1 MNDENQSYESPVS
14 CVWPLVTVLGALL
27 LVNLV
32 QLVSIVKERQAVSQT
47 TGQAAQAIARYKTV
61 SDKLENLAKDL
72 MQAKVSLQVPSPTQ
86 RTRTPPLRAVYFG
99 EGRKLISTKGY
110 ASALEWSKADVNM
123 YRIR

>member
-14 CVWPLVTVLGALL
+14 CAWPLATVLGALL

-72 MQAKVSLQVPSPTQ
+72 MRLSLTNNEAKEIVTQ
-86 RTRTPPLRAVYFG
+86 FNIQMNQPAGALATPP
-99 EGRKLISTKGY
+99 KK
-110 ASALEWSKADVNM
+110 
-123 YRIR
+123 

>member
-47 TGQAAQAIARYKTV
+47 TGQAAQAINRYKTV
-61 SDKLENLAKDL
+61 SDKLESLAKDL
-72 MQAKVSLQVPSPTQ
+72 MRLSMTNNEAKEIVTQ
-86 RTRTPPLRAVYFG
+86 FNIQMNQPGGAVAAPA
-99 EGRKLISTKGY
+99 KK
-110 ASALEWSKADVNM
+110 
-123 YRIR
+123 